1 MKCTITKRT
10 WQAIY
15 RLLNKVS
22 PIDSDCG
29 KLCGAICC
37 TCGDPYDDEL
47 GIYLYPGEEKLHSR
61 KEDWLEWSVEN
72 AEDFD
77 FPKSWLGS
85 IYFVKCKTP
94 PICPR
99 EKRPLQCRTY
109 PLTPY
114 LDENGVLE
122 LLYNDEELPY
132 TCPLIEDEIP
142 LNDDFVKATHTVWSH
157 LIHDPYIRDLVE
169 MDSRLRDEAE

>member
-10 WQAIY
+10 WQAVY

-22 PIDSDCG
+22 PIDGDCG
-29 KLCGAICC
+29 KLCGAACC
-37 TCGDPYDDEL
+37 TCGDSCDDEL

-61 KEDWLEWSVEN
+61 KEDWLDWSVEN

-77 FPKSWLGS
+77 FPDSWIGK

-94 PICPR
+94 PVCPR

-114 LDENGVLE
+114 LSKDGELE
-122 LLYNDEELPY
+122 LVYNDEELPY
-132 TCPLIEDEIP
+132 SCPLIEDEIP
-142 LNDDFVKATHTVWSH
+142 LNDDFVKATFTVWSH
-157 LIHDPYIRDLVE
+157 LIRDPYIRDLVE
-169 MDSRLRDEAE
+169 MDSRMRDEAE